1 MQEFNRDVSIAA
13 IQQYLNI
20 RSKELEAHNLKDNG
34 VKILE
39 ALSATGLRS
48 IRYAKEISGV
58 KEIIANDLSK
68 RAVDSIQSNIKANEV
83 DNLVTSSH
91 SDATMVMYNN
101 RKKEDRFDVV
111 DLDPYGSPTPFL
123 DGAVQA
129 VSEGGLLCVTCT
141 DLAVLGEFGLKIHR
155 SVLVTI
161 LFSYPL
167 LNIYYF
173 KIAAG
178 NSPETCYTKYGAI
191 PLKSKACHEMALR
204 IVLQSIESH
213 ANRYGRYIVPLLSL
227 SIDFYVR
234 LFVRVCTG
242 QKQCKKSTS
251 KLGYVYQCTGC
262 ETINTQPLGLLIKED
277 NSNNIKV
284 WIIK

>member
-1 MQEFNRDVSIAA
+1 MVKFQRHFPKIKLLIIVLLVQEFNRDVSIAA

-68 RAVDSIQSNIKANEV
+68 RAVDSIQSNVKANEV

-141 DLAVLGEFGLKIHR
+141 DLAVLGEFGLK
-155 SVLVTI
+155 
-161 LFSYPL
+161 
-167 LNIYYF
+167 
-173 KIAAG
+173 AG
-178 NSPETCYTKYGAI
+178 
-191 PLKSKACHEMALR
+191 M
-204 IVLQSIESH
+204 
-213 ANRYGRYIVPLLSL
+213 
-227 SIDFYVR
+227 
-234 LFVRVCTG
+234 CTR
-242 QKQCKKSTS
+242 
-251 KLGYVYQCTGC
+251 
-262 ETINTQPLGLLIKED
+262 
-277 NSNNIKV
+277 
-284 WIIK
+284 